1 MKTKNLLWLCVSLF
15 LLAVPV
21 TQAYATDE
29 EVEIELLEV
38 SGFLPGD
45 NPLDDPIHG
54 GGGATPP
61 QPTDFRATITGSNL
75 AVMVTNT
82 HAINMTVRNASGST
96 VVSRQFVGG
105 TLEQLPAGAYSLE
118 LNSGSL
124 TLVGAFVAL

>member
-1 MKTKNLLWLCVSLF
+1 MKNCSFLWLLVGLF
-15 LLAVPV
+15 MLAVPV
-21 TQAYATDE
+21 VQSSASDD

-45 NPLDDPIHG
+45 DPFDDAETGP
-54 GGGATPP
+54 TEPP
-61 QPTDFRATITGSNL
+61 RPTDFRATITGSNL
-75 AVMVTNT
+75 AVTVTNT
-82 HAINMTVRNASGST
+82 HAVNMTVRNASGST

-105 TLEQLPAGAYSLE
+105 TMEQLPSGSYSIE